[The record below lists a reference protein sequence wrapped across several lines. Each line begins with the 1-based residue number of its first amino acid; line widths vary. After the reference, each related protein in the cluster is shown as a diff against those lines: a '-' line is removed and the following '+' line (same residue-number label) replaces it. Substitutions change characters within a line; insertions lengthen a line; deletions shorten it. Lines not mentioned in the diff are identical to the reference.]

1 MTPTARKAA
10 ADRRRRRVISRTVLD
25 RALRDPR
32 RDRPRTVAAAA
43 K

>member
-10 ADRRRRRVISRTVLD
+10 ADRRRRQVISRTLLD

-32 RDRPRTVAAAA
+32 RGQERTVAAAA